1 MEKRIGGLFFSVNND
16 TGAVGFSFA
25 VVYIPEYKEIQAVMQ
40 NICDGHSN
48 LHFCA
53 AFVYNRSGVCAEQ
66 RAGTNPMGMALL

>member
-40 NICDGHSN
+40 I
-48 LHFCA
+48 
-53 AFVYNRSGVCAEQ
+53 
-66 RAGTNPMGMALL
+66 GTLELAV